1 MPVAQITVVAGQEGE
16 GLASGP
22 AIQDVCNVTTTAI
35 PVGTLLALAT
45 TSFTWT
51 GTTVTVFG
59 VQAASS
65 VSTTAPLN
73 VGIAVGGN
81 APGTNILAAGTAG
94 GTGGTGQMVIHG
106 HTRAL
111 VDSTTTPT
119 VVGHRLIIGGTTAG
133 CLSDAGTTTAAAGL
147 NYGVVLEALT
157 PTTTGT
163 LTNIWFEKT

>member
-1 MPVAQITVVAGQEGE
+1 MPDALLTNIAGADGESFFTGPVV
-16 GLASGP
+16 
-22 AIQDVCNVTTTAI
+22 QDACNTTTTAI
-35 PVGTLLALAT
+35 PQGTLVAIQTPIT
-45 TSFTWT
+45 T
-51 GTTVTVFG
+51 TTTTIFG
-59 VQAASS
+59 VGAATS
-65 VSTTAPLN
+65 VATTAPLN
-73 VGIAVGGN
+73 IGVAIGGS
-81 APGTNILAAGTAG
+81 APGTSIAAAGTVATAG
-94 GTGGTGQMVIHG
+94 GTGQVVIHG
-106 HTRAL
+106 HCRAL